1 MQGESIRGHEFHYMD
16 TADTGEAL
24 LARKP
29 VTGRSW
35 TCGQMGEGFY
45 AGFPHLYLYSCVE
58 MAGRFVRKAEE
69 YGNKR
74 Q

>member
-1 MQGESIRGHEFHYMD
+1 MRY
-16 TADTGEAL
+16 ADSNCRAEEL
-24 LARKP
+24 LLYA
-29 VTGRSW
+29 VTDRSW